1 MFDSM
6 VDEGLEL
13 GMMSGDQLAAAIVD
27 NHTELLRRECRVLE
41 LACAWA
47 DLHDQ
52 LGMGIEY
59 APLVE
64 RACMFGGP
72 GTPWVSE
79 FCVTELGALQG
90 TGPMAARSLVADALD
105 LRYRLPMLWLQ
116 VQAGQVR
123 AWQARKV
130 AEQTRPLSWDA
141 CVELD
146 AAISGFIGALTWSRF
161 QTILTAAIL
170 DADPQSARE
179 REDRAR
185 QARDVWAC
193 DSDDGLKTLIAKA
206 TSGDVVWFLATVNR
220 IADILAPEGDSDPV
234 GVRRSKAIGILAQP
248 AQALALLAAH
258 RHDPASPD
266 DQEPASDEDREEDRD
281 PTVECGLSSRREP
294 NSDERHQPFDK
305 LSAHRRCEQICRPST
320 HGSETAAAAGGAA
333 LSSQRHRDPDPA
345 VGWFGPSTAP
355 PTPSA
360 QLREWLADTG
370 CQVTVQPVFDP
381 ADVAPVDA
389 YEIPRRTRDAVRLR
403 NLADV
408 FPYGSCTTAT
418 MDLDHTKPYLPMD
431 RGGPPGQ
438 TSLANLGPM
447 TRHHHRAVTH
457 GGWGK
462 RQPAPGQFLFRSPLG
477 YLYLVTNQG
486 TLPLGR
492 TTFAEAIWR
501 AATDLNADST

>member
-1 MFDSM
+1 
-6 VDEGLEL
+6 
-13 GMMSGDQLAAAIVD
+13 
-27 NHTELLRRECRVLE
+27 
-41 LACAWA
+41 
-47 DLHDQ
+47 
-52 LGMGIEY
+52 MGIEY

-72 GTPWVSE
+72 GTPMVSE

-90 TGPMAARSLVADALD
+90 TGPMAARALVADALD
-105 LRYRLPMLWLQ
+105 LRYRLPMLWKQ

-130 AEQTRPLSWDA
+130 AEQTRRLSWEA

-146 AAISGFIGALTWSRF
+146 AAISGFLGMLPWSRF
-161 QTILTAAIL
+161 QTLLAAAIL
-170 DADPQSARE
+170 DADPGLAAE
-179 REDRAR
+179 REERAR
-185 QARDVWAC
+185 KARDVWAC

-206 TSGDVVWFLATVNR
+206 TSGDVVWFLATINR
-220 IADILAPEGDSDPV
+220 IADILAVEGDSDPV

-258 RHDPASPD
+258 RHDPASPN
-266 DQEPASDEDREEDRD
+266 DQEPAGEEDREEDRD
-281 PTVECGLSSRREP
+281 ECGLSPSKPNRE
-294 NSDERHQPFDK
+294 D
-305 LSAHRRCEQICRPST
+305 
-320 HGSETAAAAGGAA
+320 
-333 LSSQRHRDPDPA
+333 DPDPSTSSGRSSLLVDPPAAGRDGKRLRPKVVLHFHLSDTA
-345 VGWFGPSTAP
+345 VRTRSGLVRPEYGPAQTLG
-355 PTPSA
+355 
-360 QLREWLADTG
+360 QLRDWLADTG
-370 CQVTVQPVFDP
+370 CPVTVQPVLDP

-418 MDLDHTKPYLPMD
+418 MDLDHTRPYLPMN

-438 TSLANLGPM
+438 TSPANLGPM

-457 GGWGK
+457 GRWGK
-462 RQPAPGQFLFRSPLG
+462 RQPAPGQYLFRSPLG
-477 YLYLVTNQG
+477 YHYLVTNQG

-492 TTFAEAIWR
+492 TAFAQAIWH
-501 AATDLNADST
+501 AATDLSADIA

>member
-1 MFDSM
+1 
-6 VDEGLEL
+6 
-13 GMMSGDQLAAAIVD
+13 MSGDQLAAAIVD

-52 LGMGIEY
+52 TGLGLEY

-64 RACMFGGP
+64 RACMVGGP
-72 GTPWVSE
+72 GTPMVSE

-90 TGPMAARSLVADALD
+90 TGPMAARALVADALD
-105 LRYRLPMLWLQ
+105 LRYRLPMLWKQ

-146 AAISGFIGALTWSRF
+146 AAISGFLGMLPWSRF

-170 DADPQSARE
+170 DADPELAAE

-185 QARDVWAC
+185 KARDVWAC

-220 IADILAPEGDSDPV
+220 IADILKLEGDTDPV

-258 RHDPASPD
+258 RHDPAAAG
-266 DQEPASDEDREEDRD
+266 DQEPAGDEDRDED
-281 PTVECGLSSRREP
+281 PEAGGEECGP
-294 NSDERHQPFDK
+294 HQPT
-305 LSAHRRCEQICRPST
+305 PSDA
-320 HGSETAAAAGGAA
+320 ENAA
-333 LSSQRHRDPDPA
+333 
-345 VGWFGPSTAP
+345 PSTAQGMWRILALRQAQG
-355 PTPSA
+355 TPRWWWIRRRAALDLKRLRPKVVLRFHLSDTAIRTRSGLVRPEYGPA
-360 QLREWLADTG
+360 QTLGQFRDWLADTG
-370 CQVTVQPVFDP
+370 CPVTVQPVLDP

-389 YEIPRRTRDAVRLR
+389 YEIPQRTRDAVRLR

-418 MDLDHTKPYLPMD
+418 MDLDHTKPYLPMN

-457 GGWGK
+457 GRWGK
-462 RQPAPGQFLFRSPLG
+462 RQPAPGQYLFRSPKG

-492 TTFAEAIWR
+492 TRFAQTIWH
-501 AATDLNADST
+501 AATDLSADTA